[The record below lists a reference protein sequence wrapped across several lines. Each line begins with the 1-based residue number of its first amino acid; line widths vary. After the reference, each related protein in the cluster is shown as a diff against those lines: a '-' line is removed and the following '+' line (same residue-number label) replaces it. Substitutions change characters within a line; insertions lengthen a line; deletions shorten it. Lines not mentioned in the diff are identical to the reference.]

1 MQDLSSNS
9 NSNSNNYMF
18 WSNSN
23 SNILHCN
30 LVVIVIVIYFNVIDP
45 MSDAYIGKI
54 NIILTTN
61 LYPTW
66 MNYGV

>member
-1 MQDLSSNS
+1 MQDLSSD
-9 NSNSNNYMF
+9 SNSNNYMF

-45 MSDAYIGKI
+45 MSDAYIAKI

-61 LYPTW
+61 LYLTW